1 MNIDAKILKK
11 ILWNQMQQ
19 HIKKNYT
26 PYWDSSY
33 GHKDG
38 STLFKSMWYTML
50 TKEKTKITLPPQ
62 QIQRKHLNKI

>member
-19 HIKKNYT
+19 HIKKKLYT
-26 PYWDSSY
+26 ILGFILRSQGW
-33 GHKDG
+33 
-38 STLFKSMWYTML
+38 LNIFKSMWYTML
-50 TKEKTKITLPPQ
+50 TKEKTKITLPSQ